1 MATMDSDTYK
11 KLPNLGPLVSIEL
24 RAIHLHRHLPKS
36 PLTIETSKGQCR
48 IGRHMMPIARK
59 AHAALLA
66 GADCPNKGPLKDVLQ
81 ALAGDDAS
89 DAETASQA
97 EEPTEAVEAL
107 CDKLATV
114 ALNRVESMLLK
125 AVRTKYIN
133 EKERMVES
141 ALQAIAEEG

>member
-1 MATMDSDTYK
+1 MTAIDSDTYQ
-11 KLPNLGPLVSIEL
+11 KLPILGPSVSIEL
-24 RAIHLHRHLPKS
+24 RAIHLHRHLHKS
-36 PLTIETSKGQCR
+36 PLTIAISKGECR
-48 IGRHMMPIARK
+48 LGRQLMPIARK

-97 EEPTEAVEAL
+97 EEPAEAVEAL
-107 CDKLATV
+107 CDKLGTD

-125 AVRTKYIN
+125 AVRAKYIN
-133 EKERMVES
+133 ERERMAES
-141 ALQAIAEEG
+141 ALQASADEG